1 MMALI
6 NNTFP
11 LNASLRKKKLKSNA
25 FSIKTTY
32 LIVLTYIL
40 LDEILKNARVLMCR
54 AYVATLFL
62 ALVYFSTFEYF

>member
-1 MMALI
+1 M
-6 NNTFP
+6 F
-11 LNASLRKKKLKSNA
+11 KSNA

-40 LDEILKNARVLMCR
+40 LDEILKNARVVLMCR

-62 ALVYFSTFEYF
+62 ALVYFSTFEFF

>member
-11 LNASLRKKKLKSNA
+11 LNASLRKKMFKSNA

-40 LDEILKNARVLMCR
+40 LDEILKNARVVLMCR
-54 AYVATLFL
+54 AYVATLF
-62 ALVYFSTFEYF
+62 

>member
-32 LIVLTYIL
+32 LVLTYIL
-40 LDEILKNARVLMCR
+40 SYEILKNARVLMCR

-62 ALVYFSTFEYF
+62 ALVYFSNFEFF